1 MTATIHPIHDMRLTA
16 AHLISARKVLDRPE
30 IHTRDVQVT
39 ACQVLMSNGDWAD
52 YERAARHKAAL
63 YRAEN
68 PAVFGIMASLRALL
82 WVSVGWLVAACTA
95 LWMVSL

>member
-52 YERAARHKAAL
+52 YERAARHLAVLYREDRPGMFGFMAAL
-63 YRAEN
+63 R
-68 PAVFGIMASLRALL
+68 FLL
-82 WVSVGWLVAACTA
+82 FVSIGWLAAGCMM
-95 LWMVSL
+95 LWMVS